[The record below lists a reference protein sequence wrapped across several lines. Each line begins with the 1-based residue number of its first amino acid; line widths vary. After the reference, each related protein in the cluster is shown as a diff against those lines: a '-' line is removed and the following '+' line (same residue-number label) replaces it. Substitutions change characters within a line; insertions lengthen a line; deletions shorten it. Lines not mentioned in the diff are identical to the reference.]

1 MTNNIENIYSDFRK
15 NYIDNPDFATGFYEK
30 NSTYFNNVKQ
40 FNNKEE
46 LRLYIELI
54 CKNAEANY
62 QKDRC
67 NLAIEIVDKQQL
79 FIDNEIQ
86 RLNANDHKD
95 TWYHNLQFVKGMA
108 SYKLKDYKTAT
119 PIFKKLAQYDNQN
132 DLYKNWLTH
141 SQYGLKL
148 WLVRTINIVCV
159 GLVAVE
165 MIFRSQI
172 PNYFVRETILVV
184 GLLGLLSNWAYEQ
197 YLKRNH
203 RKVNAN

>member
-1 MTNNIENIYSDFRK
+1 MTNSIENIYSDFRT
-15 NYIDNPDFATGFYEK
+15 NYVDNADFAINFYEK
-30 NSTYFNNVKQ
+30 NSTYFNNIKQ

-46 LRLYIELI
+46 LRLYIALI
-54 CKNAEANY
+54 CKYAEANY

-79 FIDNEIQ
+79 FIDTEIR
-86 RLNANDHKD
+86 RLNANDLKD
-95 TWYHNLQFVKGMA
+95 AWYRSLQFVKGMA

-119 PIFKKLAQYDNQN
+119 PIFKKLVQYDNQN
-132 DLYKNWLTH
+132 DRYKNWLTH

-203 RKVNAN
+203 RKANAN